1 MRVYRALRSSIL
13 TVVLTGAIALVPTI
27 AMAQQPPVPT
37 GLVAVITNDPSGP
50 LDLKP
55 FRNRT
60 ISGIAFQI
68 NWNDISL
75 SAPTHVKQVTQV
87 PGEPP
92 VIKYVLVPGKTDW
105 TRLDELFAEAQKHNK
120 WVQLL
125 VYPGFDTPAWALV
138 GVQTDQFQISYGEG
152 ATDFA
157 TLPMPWDPVY
167 LANWFYFLE
176 QLSERYGNLPAF
188 RMIASGG
195 PTSESDEFTE
205 PPGDPT
211 LPSSDPESVM
221 GVALQWIKDG
231 YTSTKYIN
239 AWQQTFEEYVADFPN
254 QYISLS
260 WGYGLEINANGQI
273 CKAQPPLTV
282 QAILDEANNTLG
294 DQFVLQASDLT
305 GFQGTTPGSA
315 DSVPVQGV
323 MSYIGVAAAT
333 GFQLATNCQH
343 NAAGM
348 GASDNP
354 PTPPSALTNCIENG
368 TQLFT
373 LPSGLEE
380 HSDYIE
386 IYSPDI
392 DAAEDKTLYDGPEMK
407 AVLEWAKT
415 LFPPPPPEP

>member
-1 MRVYRALRSSIL
+1 MRVYRAPRSSIL
-13 TVVLTGAIALVPTI
+13 VAALIGAMALVPTV
-27 AMAQQPPVPT
+27 AMAKQPPAPT
-37 GLVAVITNDPSGP
+37 GLVAVITNDPSTS
-50 LDLKP
+50 LDPKP
-55 FRNRT
+55 FANRA

-68 NWNDISL
+68 NWSDIEL
-75 SAPTHVKQVTQV
+75 TDYVKQVTQL

-92 VIKYVLVPGKTDW
+92 VIKFVPVQGKTDW
-105 TRLDELFAEAQKHNK
+105 TRLDELFAAAQEHNK

-138 GVQTDQFQISYGEG
+138 GVQTHQFPISYGIG
-152 ATDFA
+152 VGDFE

-167 LANWFYFLE
+167 LARWFAFVK
-176 QLSERYGNLPAF
+176 QLSDRYGDLPAF

-205 PPGDPT
+205 PAGDLS
-211 LPSSDPESVM
+211 LPNSNPDSVY
-221 GVALQWIKDG
+221 GTALQWIAEG

-239 AWQQTFEEYVADFPN
+239 AWQQTFDEYVADFPN

-260 WGYGLEINANGQI
+260 WGYGLEINAQGQI
-273 CKAQPPLTV
+273 SQAQPPLTV
-282 QAILDEANNTLG
+282 QAILEEASDTLG

-323 MSYIGVAAAT
+323 IGYIGTAAAT
-333 GFQLATNCQH
+333 GFQLATNCQD
-343 NAAGM
+343 NAKNM
-348 GASDNP
+348 GATDNP
-354 PTPPSALTNCIENG
+354 PTPPSALTNCIENAIQPG
-368 TQLFT
+368 AN
-373 LPSGLEE
+373 GN
-380 HSDYIE
+380 HVDYVE

-392 DAAEDKTLYDGPEMK
+392 DAAADPTLYDGPEMK